1 MEAELD
7 KRHLSL
13 LFSCLKSGNTKFVLL
28 AKRRSLS
35 YDSESRSFF
44 TRVKDILTKY
54 ELPDIDSICELDIS
68 KDQWKIKTMNAVR
81 KYWTERL
88 RQEAGEKSTLQ
99 YCNTTGLRFGQTH
112 PVWDTVQST
121 RLDLVVVL

>member
-13 LFSCLKSGNTKFVLL
+13 LFSCLKSGNTNFFLL

-35 YDSESRSFF
+35 YDSEGRSFF
-44 TRVKDILTKY
+44 TRVKHILPKY
-54 ELPDIDSICELDIS
+54 EFPDIDSICELDFS
-68 KDQWKIKTMNAVR
+68 KDQWKKTKNAVR

-88 RQEAGEKSTLQ
+88 RQGAGEKSTL
-99 YCNTTGLRFGQTH
+99 
-112 PVWDTVQST
+112 
-121 RLDLVVVL
+121 